1 LISADRL
8 FGLLEREFD
17 RTDIESSV
25 AKALKSKSPDL
36 SAHQIMIDLATTPAG
51 LVRLVTTNFDR
62 LFNDCDGKLNSWQP
76 PNLPSLTHPKKLN
89 GIVYLHGRVSTDYSC
104 AEEDGFILSS
114 SEFGRAYLAE
124 AWATEF
130 FKEILSKYSV
140 VFVGYGADDPPVHY
154 LLEALSNGGENLQRI
169 YAFQS
174 GSHEEARARW
184 QHKGVE
190 AIAYNSADNHKD
202 LWNSLECWA
211 TRAKDIEQWY
221 QSIMELA
228 ARGPSELSA
237 FERGL
242 VAHVISSTEG
252 AKLFSQAENPPS
264 AEWLLVFDKHCRY
277 ESPSRFGRMIDS
289 GKVVDLFERYGIDF
303 DTVPERTAS
312 EDYYAKRE
320 QPLDAWNAFD
330 LTHVDRAERL
340 DSQFASLN
348 GSYSENPPELCS
360 RLRHIGSWIAKVA
373 ADPIT
378 LLWVHRQGNLHPN
391 VITQLKSNLDNQK
404 YSEFPEV
411 AKAWRYLFEA
421 NLDKVETHDFSW
433 YVLQSR
439 VAKEKWTWGVVR
451 CYLDCL
457 RPRLVIDSNY
467 GFAPIL
473 NETNPLDIKS
483 IIRPMIYYP
492 NPDVDIE
499 VPEVWLPHIIEGLRQ
514 HLHTAIQL
522 ESDVGTHSIS
532 DCSSLTPDI
541 DDADEYVENDSVSIL
556 LLRIARN
563 FELLVESNI
572 SAAIKE
578 FETWRS
584 YDSKYFIL
592 LLVWASRNSKV
603 ASFQTVENIFVK
615 KLDSELFWSTNLE
628 HDSLLT
634 LQARWACMSEVGR
647 LKIEKKIVKG
657 PSKRDEEDEGV
668 FQNRRALWIINRL
681 YFLRD
686 YGCRLQIDLD
696 VIVEELKTLVPRLN
710 LKDINAEDNT
720 EGGFV
725 RVEKSYSALEYL
737 PVDEVLKVAGNMR
750 GKTEHFLIQ
759 AEPFEGYAAAFPQ
772 KAFSSLNSVAQKG
785 EYPDWAWKVFLR
797 SEKREND
804 ELLLMKLIAES
815 LCEHPDSAFN
825 LLIVDVTSWLNRVSK
840 PLLISFSQL
849 YYKLFDKLLDVTE
862 RSPDLFSSNISYKK
876 EQVDWVLDT
885 INSPIS
891 PLLQSL
897 FNDPRLEEN
906 KQEIPID
913 WLSKVTRALQL
924 DGNLSKYSLVIF
936 NHNLAWFYLRDVKW
950 TRKHLLSLRNK
961 ECLNVRQAFWSGFF
975 WGAKTP
981 SPSLYRE
988 IRESM
993 LIYAQGIEFSNKG
1006 HSKIL
1011 AKIILSGWDSIDETT
1026 NEPYISNSQ
1035 FRQFLV
1041 KCDDAYRAHVL
1052 WQVRNVSTKQSE
1064 NGNWKDQIKKLL
1076 VEVWPKQISVK
1087 SPLTTTRLCELVF
1100 SSKSIFE
1107 QVGVFVLPHLV
1118 KLTSRSVSSPIIRF
1132 ENYDVVKSNP
1142 ELVLAIVFKILPDD
1156 ARAWPYKIEDVFTC
1170 IEEADSELKY
1180 DERMI
1185 EIKRKWNSR

>member
-1 LISADRL
+1 
-8 FGLLEREFD
+8 
-17 RTDIESSV
+17 
-25 AKALKSKSPDL
+25 
-36 SAHQIMIDLATTPAG
+36 
-51 LVRLVTTNFDR
+51 
-62 LFNDCDGKLNSWQP
+62 
-76 PNLPSLTHPKKLN
+76 
-89 GIVYLHGRVSTDYSC
+89 
-104 AEEDGFILSS
+104 
-114 SEFGRAYLAE
+114 
-124 AWATEF
+124 
-130 FKEILSKYSV
+130 
-140 VFVGYGADDPPVHY
+140 
-154 LLEALSNGGENLQRI
+154 
-169 YAFQS
+169 
-174 GSHEEARARW
+174 
-184 QHKGVE
+184 
-190 AIAYNSADNHKD
+190 
-202 LWNSLECWA
+202 
-211 TRAKDIEQWY
+211 
-221 QSIMELA
+221 
-228 ARGPSELSA
+228 
-237 FERGL
+237 
-242 VAHVISSTEG
+242 
-252 AKLFSQAENPPS
+252 
-264 AEWLLVFDKHCRY
+264 
-277 ESPSRFGRMIDS
+277 
-289 GKVVDLFERYGIDF
+289 
-303 DTVPERTAS
+303 
-312 EDYYAKRE
+312 
-320 QPLDAWNAFD
+320 
-330 LTHVDRAERL
+330 
-340 DSQFASLN
+340 
-348 GSYSENPPELCS
+348 
-360 RLRHIGSWIAKVA
+360 
-373 ADPIT
+373 
-378 LLWVHRQGNLHPN
+378 
-391 VITQLKSNLDNQK
+391 
-404 YSEFPEV
+404 
-411 AKAWRYLFEA
+411 
-421 NLDKVETHDFSW
+421 
-433 YVLQSR
+433 
-439 VAKEKWTWGVVR
+439 
-451 CYLDCL
+451 
-457 RPRLVIDSNY
+457 
-467 GFAPIL
+467 
-473 NETNPLDIKS
+473 
-483 IIRPMIYYP
+483 
-492 NPDVDIE
+492 
-499 VPEVWLPHIIEGLRQ
+499 
-514 HLHTAIQL
+514 
-522 ESDVGTHSIS
+522 
-532 DCSSLTPDI
+532 
-541 DDADEYVENDSVSIL
+541 
-556 LLRIARN
+556 
-563 FELLVESNI
+563 
-572 SAAIKE
+572 
-578 FETWRS
+578 
-584 YDSKYFIL
+584 
-592 LLVWASRNSKV
+592 
-603 ASFQTVENIFVK
+603 
-615 KLDSELFWSTNLE
+615 
-628 HDSLLT
+628 
-634 LQARWACMSEVGR
+634 
-647 LKIEKKIVKG
+647 
-657 PSKRDEEDEGV
+657 
-668 FQNRRALWIINRL
+668 
-681 YFLRD
+681 
-686 YGCRLQIDLD
+686 
-696 VIVEELKTLVPRLN
+696 